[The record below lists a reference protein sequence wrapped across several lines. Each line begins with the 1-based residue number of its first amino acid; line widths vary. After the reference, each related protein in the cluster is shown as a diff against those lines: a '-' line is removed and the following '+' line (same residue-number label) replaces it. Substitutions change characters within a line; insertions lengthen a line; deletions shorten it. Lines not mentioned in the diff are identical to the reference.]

1 MVTII
6 LGDGSSM
13 SVPLS
18 TLISKS
24 KVVQS
29 MEVSHEDEIIT
40 LPLIGNRQ
48 RMERVLNGCNGKS
61 AADIVDT
68 ANDCDYLDSPELLL
82 SCIEELAEM
91 SVKNYDDFKLA
102 HVNLVPQVFDQV
114 VEKIPSWVFAGK
126 CAINGTELT
135 PSMYRKIAYH
145 GLHDNRPH
153 LLSSVSEEH
162 FPDHPIWTI
171 VKNEDTEAVHKHYGK
186 SASKLVPVIQLVLIT
201 GRYNFFF
208 ALCSLISE
216 QRQYGLQWTSIVC
229 QVATEKNWNDLEEQL
244 GYYFEQHFDNLHTC
258 IHDAVSWGN
267 LVAYIGLQRMY
278 RKRHGKLCPVHLSES
293 YMVTTP
299 IAFVKVDG
307 ETAPLT
313 FEGDHTFGTFEM
325 AVCYD
330 LPLTDESLV
339 RYIVGS
345 LDPCPFHDNHVWCLK
360 SRLARSLKP
369 YLSAEMITQWL
380 KYGEEFIARKKETNS
395 SIVVMTETI
404 FHTYAFISVY
414 PTEENLKPYYEVL
427 EILRET

>member
-1 MVTII
+1 
-6 LGDGSSM
+6 
-13 SVPLS
+13 
-18 TLISKS
+18 
-24 KVVQS
+24 

-68 ANDCDYLDSPELLL
+68 ANDCDYLDSSELLL

-114 VEKIPSWVFAGK
+114 VEKIPSWAFAGK
-126 CAINGTELT
+126 CVINGTELT
-135 PSMYRKIAYH
+135 PSMYRKLAHH
-145 GLHDNRPH
+145 GLYDSRPH
-153 LLSSVSEEH
+153 LLSFVSEEY
-162 FPDHPIWTI
+162 FPDHPIWTV
-171 VKNEDTEAVHKHYGK
+171 VKNEDSEAVYKRCGHFGT
-186 SASKLVPVIQLVLIT
+186 KLVPVSQLALIA
-201 GRYNFFF
+201 GRYDLFFT
-208 ALCSLISE
+208 LCHMISE
-216 QRQYGLQWTSIVC
+216 NWSYGLRWCTLAA
-229 QVATEKNWNDLEEQL
+229 QVATEKIWNDLEER
-244 GYYFEQHFDNLHTC
+244 FEQHSDNLHTC

-404 FHTYAFISVY
+404 FHTYTFIGVY

-427 EILRET
+427 EILRGT